1 MRSIS
6 PRHAAIFFVMVGK
19 NFPERVPRSL
29 LIAGQ
34 HERVVFPSIQS
45 LTIDTSH
52 ERNSVVLEGDSNA

>member
-6 PRHAAIFFVMVGK
+6 PRHVVNLFVIGGK

-34 HERVVFPSIQS
+34 HERVVFPSIRV
-45 LTIDTSH
+45 LAIDPT
-52 ERNSVVLEGDSNA
+52 RGKDSVVLEGDSNG